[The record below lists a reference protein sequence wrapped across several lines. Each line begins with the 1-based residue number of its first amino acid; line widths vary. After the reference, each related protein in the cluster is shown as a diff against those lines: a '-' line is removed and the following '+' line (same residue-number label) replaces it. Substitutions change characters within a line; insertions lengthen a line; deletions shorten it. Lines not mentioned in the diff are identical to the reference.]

1 MYVFFFFFF
10 KCRVQKSGLCGI
22 CLFFFCL
29 FSFFLK
35 FFPTPLFFVPV
46 LCLLF
51 LKAPD
56 GHTVSRVGSI
66 YLGTAMKDNVYMQI
80 LSPYLPIS
88 CFYFYFFFCQSLCL
102 FSSGGV
108 GGRAANLPSNIQ
120 PNFLFF
126 F

>member
-1 MYVFFFFFF
+1 MEFFFLLIFP
-10 KCRVQKSGLCGI
+10 
-22 CLFFFCL
+22 FFFC
-29 FSFFLK
+29 FSNTFI
-35 FFPTPLFFVPV
+35 FVPV

-51 LKAPD
+51 LRAPD

-66 YLGTAMKDNVYMQI
+66 YLGTAMKDDVYMQI

-88 CFYFYFFFCQSLCL
+88 CFHFIFLPKSVPFP
-102 FSSGGV
+102 SGGV

-120 PNFLFF
+120 PNFLSVFF